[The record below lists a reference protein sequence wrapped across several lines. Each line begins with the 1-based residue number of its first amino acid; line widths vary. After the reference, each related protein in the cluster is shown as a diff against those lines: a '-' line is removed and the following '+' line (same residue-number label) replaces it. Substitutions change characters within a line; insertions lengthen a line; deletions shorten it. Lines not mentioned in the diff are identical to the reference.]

1 MWYTGGV
8 TCWHGSGGSPRAA
21 FGRLC
26 PSGGPPAMA
35 PPGLLVS
42 WARPGGAARPL
53 RSLAPRPGAFL
64 VGGRGCA
71 GPRGVP
77 PLRGRGRRIASLAA
91 GTCRTTGRKRVT
103 RGTQEGFL
111 SFSIRSFQN
120 FFKVLKTCSGWRKH
134 FFDSLTAPSAP
145 GFFLVLLGRSWYDM
159 AVDLKKGPTSMEE
172 LF

>member
-8 TCWHGSGGSPRAA
+8 TCWHGSGGSPSAA

-111 SFSIRSFQN
+111 SFSIIAILRNNGS
-120 FFKVLKTCSGWRKH
+120 KGSG
-134 FFDSLTAPSAP
+134 
-145 GFFLVLLGRSWYDM
+145 
-159 AVDLKKGPTSMEE
+159 AVQGKDDGAGGPTPVKEE
-172 LF
+172 DAAMCRLCPLNRCQYFLGLL